1 MRQNHTIT
9 REFTMKRSNVR
20 LRATFGGGARKAALA
35 SLAGLSA
42 VLAMPAGAADAET
55 DAKIKALEEQVQALS
70 TQIQDLKAG
79 TASKY
84 AETQK
89 QITAVAPSLTNGRP
103 TLTSADGAFS
113 ASLRSLVQFDM
124 GYYDQAAPPR
134 APQLSNGSDFRRA
147 RLGIDGRVY
156 TDWEYSFI
164 YDFGGSGVEGTSI
177 SAAYVQYDGFNPV
190 LLRLG
195 AFPPYANVED
205 SAGSADLLFLERATV
220 SEIQRGLAGG
230 DGRSAFSVVRAGERF
245 FGSLALTGGRA
256 NQSNVLDEQEALLGR
271 VAYLVSSSPDSKIV
285 LGANGTS
292 IFQPAGVNPPPGV
305 ALSLGNPPE
314 LRVDDTG
321 TNGAPTNLISTGNL
335 NANSL
340 TQWGLDGAGN
350 YKNFYAEGGYYSFE
364 VDRKL
369 SQPDVEFDGWYA
381 AVSWVLTGEP
391 RRYDPARAAFRSPN
405 VLHPVGSPGIQGIT
419 SSGTI
424 TPGWGAW
431 EIALRYST
439 MDLDDLQFD
448 TVAANRVRGGVQDIW
463 TVGLNWY
470 INNAI
475 KTQLDYQAVDV
486 NRLNAAG
493 QSLNQDIDQISMRL
507 QFAF

>member
-1 MRQNHTIT
+1 
-9 REFTMKRSNVR
+9 MKVER
-20 LRATFGGGARKAALA
+20 LLATWLGGLT
-35 SLAGLSA
+35 A
-42 VLAMPAGAADAET
+42 VMAMPAGAADAET
-55 DAKIKALEEQVQALS
+55 DAKIKALEEQVQMLS

-84 AETQK
+84 VETQK
-89 QITAVAPSLTNGRP
+89 QITSVAVTVPNGRP
-103 TLTSADGAFS
+103 TFTSADGAFS

-124 GYYDQAAPPR
+124 GYYDQAAPPL

-147 RLGIDGRVY
+147 RIGLDGKVY

-164 YDFGGSGVEGTSI
+164 YDFGGSGVESSSI
-177 SAAYVQYDGFNPV
+177 SAAYVQYNGLNPV

-195 AFPPYANVED
+195 AFAPYANVED
-205 SAGSADLLFLERATV
+205 SSGSSDLMFLERATV
-220 SEIQRGLAGG
+220 TEIQRGLAGG

-245 FGSLALTGGRA
+245 FGSLAYTGGRA
-256 NQSNVLDEQEALLGR
+256 NQSNVLDEQQALLGR
-271 VAYLVSSSPDSKIV
+271 AAYLVGSSPDSKIL
-285 LGANGTS
+285 LGVNGTS
-292 IFQPAGVNPPPGV
+292 IFSPAGVNPPPGV

-340 TQWGLDGAGN
+340 TQWGVDGAAN
-350 YKNFYAEGGYYSFE
+350 FRSFYAQGGYYSFT

-369 SQPDVEFDGWYA
+369 ALPEVDFDGWFA
-381 AVSWVLTGEP
+381 AVSWVITGEAW
-391 RRYDPARAAFRSPN
+391 RYDPARGAFRAPS
-405 VLHPVGSPGIQGIT
+405 VLHPVGSPGVQGNT
-419 SSGTI
+419 STGVI

-431 EIALRYST
+431 ELAARYST
-439 MDLDDLQFD
+439 MNLDDHEFD
-448 TVAANRVRGGVQDIW
+448 STAANRVRGGNQDIW
-463 TVGLNWY
+463 TFGLNWY

-475 KTQLDYQAVDV
+475 KTQLNYQYVKVD
-486 NRLNAAG
+486 RLNGAG
-493 QSLNQDIDQISMRL
+493 LQIGQDIDQISMRL